1 MIWQPEFTDKTLS
14 RKPGAVHGVSTLI
27 PQYLVAVNLGA
38 ELPAFAGSLVS
49 LIVIVFMAKNRK
61 EKTAPELGMRT
72 ISWTALLC
80 QPTLLAVHFR
90 ADCTQR

>member
-1 MIWQPEFTDKTLS
+1 MC
-14 RKPGAVHGVSTLI
+14 GVSTLI

-72 ISWTALLC
+72 ISGLLYYARPHCWRYISGLTAPSDNFIRRSLYHLM
-80 QPTLLAVHFR
+80 
-90 ADCTQR
+90 

>member
-1 MIWQPEFTDKTLS
+1 MC
-14 RKPGAVHGVSTLI
+14 GVSTLI

-61 EKTAPELGMRT
+61 YASIGNND
-72 ISWTALLC
+72 
-80 QPTLLAVHFR
+80 LA
-90 ADCTQR
+90 A

>member
-1 MIWQPEFTDKTLS
+1 MKTIRGVGLITLMC
-14 RKPGAVHGVSTLI
+14 GVSTLI

-61 EKTAPELGMRT
+61 EKIMRKVVVA
-72 ISWTALLC
+72 AL
-80 QPTLLAVHFR
+80 R
-90 ADCTQR
+90 ANKKI